1 MTYNDLREGVAAL
14 GFESEIEN
22 EDAVRHATARALR
35 CIYTE
40 RPCYGTLVIGKN
52 KIAPAVGLDRIYHR
66 GGELLRIPLDGAR
79 SYSFR
84 TSGIGAFE
92 ISDESGTRNFSF
104 SGNDGLHRGFIHGS
118 GELLFKG
125 DYSYTVSNLA
135 LYDELFGPS
144 VEDIPIAASHI
155 EYNVKDYVNDF
166 LSFIL
171 PPKDSSGRDIKGASV
186 RGSTVSIPCE
196 YEGDVTILYKKAA
209 SEPSGAP
216 EEEITVPDG
225 CEHLLPLI
233 VAAYVWLD
241 DDAERSQYYMSLYR
255 EGMSAVKYYGRAY
268 VNSEY
273 RDVNGWA

>member
-1 MTYNDLREGVAAL
+1 MIKLKKVEIDKYKSFVEKQEIN
-14 GFESEIEN
+14 IEN
-22 EDAVRHATARALR
+22 GVTR
-35 CIYTE
+35 I
-40 RPCYGTLVIGKN
+40 VGKN
-52 KIAPAVGLDRIYHR
+52 ESGKTALLEAMAKFNYFDENDVTFNFDSTNDYPR
-66 GGELLRIPLDGAR
+66 GQLKKYQQDYPEDNFNVI
-79 SYSFR
+79 
-84 TSGIGAFE
+84 TCTFE
-92 ISDESGTRNFSF
+92 ISDESGTRNVNF

-155 EYNVKDYVNDF
+155 EYNVKGYVNDF
-166 LSFIL
+166 LSFVL

-216 EEEITVPDG
+216 DEEITVPDG

-255 EGMSAVKYYGRAY
+255 EGMSAVKYYA
-268 VNSEY
+268 V
-273 RDVNGWA
+273 